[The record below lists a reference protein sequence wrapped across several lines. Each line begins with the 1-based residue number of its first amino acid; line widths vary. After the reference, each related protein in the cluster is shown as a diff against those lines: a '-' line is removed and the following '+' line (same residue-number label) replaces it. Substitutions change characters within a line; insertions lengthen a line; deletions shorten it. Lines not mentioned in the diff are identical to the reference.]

1 MLKISEIKKFIDE
14 DKASAK
20 KQKARVGMKYYEARH
35 DIEDYQIFY
44 INDAGEAVVDE
55 YRSNIK
61 ISHPFF
67 TELIDQC
74 TQYMLSGKNSFIR
87 SDIQELQNMLDTYFD
102 DSFKMELNDLITHT
116 KIEGDSY
123 LYRYVDEDFKTRFK
137 FADGL
142 NVIEVPSKYSSDGK
156 DYVIYYYAD
165 RIEKEKTVISI
176 EVSDAEKIYFYEMVD
191 ETITKSKKK
200 KPRYHVMYQEGDKD
214 YYDTFD
220 DVPFLRLDNNKK
232 RTSDL
237 YVIKDIIDDYDLM
250 ACGLSNNLQDV
261 AEGIYV
267 VKGWD
272 GTNLDELTHNIRVKK
287 QVGVGE
293 GGDLDIKTIQVPY
306 QARVTKMAEDE
317 KNIYRFGMGF
327 NSVLMGDGNITNVVI
342 RSRYALLDL
351 KCNKLEMQLK
361 RLLKKVVKIVIDEIN
376 RENETEYSVND
387 VYVEFER
394 QIMTNALDNAQ
405 MEQIKAQTDQVK
417 IGTLLSLAQT
427 LDNETVVKEIC
438 NVMDIDYDDIKAKIP
453 QPQTAEQELE
463 SAMKELDGMMASE

>member
-14 DKASAK
+14 DMASTK
-20 KQKARVGMKYYEARH
+20 KQKARKGMQYYEARH
-35 DIEDYQIFY
+35 DIEDYQVYY
-44 INDAGEAVVDE
+44 INDKGELTLDE

-74 TQYMLSGKNSFIR
+74 TQYMLSGKDRFVK
-87 SDIQELQNMLDTYFD
+87 SDNQELQKLLDPYFD
-102 DSFKMELNDLITHT
+102 DEFRMELNDLITHT
-116 KIEGDSY
+116 KVEGDSY
-123 LYRYVDEDFKTRFK
+123 LYRYIDEDFRTRFK

-142 NVIEVPSKYSSDGK
+142 NVVEVPSKYSSDGK
-156 DYVIYYYAD
+156 DYVIYYYED
-165 RIEKEKTVISI
+165 RKEKEKTVIGI
-176 EVSDAEKIYFYEMVD
+176 EVSDNENICFYEMID
-191 ETITKSKKK
+191 GSITKNKKK
-200 KPRYHVMYQEGDKD
+200 KPRPHVIYEEGNQK
-214 YYDTFD
+214 YYDTFG

-267 VKGWD
+267 VKGWQ
-272 GTNLDELTHNIRVKK
+272 GESLDELTYNIKAKK

-327 NSVLMGDGNITNVVI
+327 NTAQMGDGNVTNVVI

-361 RLLKKVVKIVIDEIN
+361 RLLKKIIKIVIDEIN
-376 RENETEYSVND
+376 RENDTEYSVND

-394 QIMTNALDNAQ
+394 EIMTNALDNAQ
-405 MEQIKAQTDQVK
+405 MDQLKAQTDQTK
-417 IGTLLSLAQT
+417 IMTLLSLAKT

-438 NVMDIDYDDIKAKIP
+438 NVLDVKYDDIKAKLP
-453 QPQTAEQELE
+453 QPKTEEQELE
-463 SAMKELDGMMASE
+463 DAMNELNGMMVNE